1 MANSPIRTFTI
12 TADNL
17 FNKDSDPYNCTEVS
31 VASYDYV
38 DAYRRITALVHKVFT
53 EADTVRYK
61 VHCGLVDNTTCDERY
76 TAVGLKEFQH
86 RPLPATLEEFDAAE
100 KNG

>member
-12 TADNL
+12 AADNP
-17 FNKDSDPYNCTEVS
+17 FNKDSDPYNCTEIS

-61 VHCGLVDNTTCDERY
+61 VHSGLVDNTKCDDHY
-76 TAVGLKEFQH
+76 TAVGLKEFRN

-100 KNG
+100 KDG